1 MTFLKLFIANL
12 KGFRKGRCIS
22 QGKLAEICG
31 TGQNYIE
38 DIEEGKQFP
47 SLDMIEKIA
56 AALEIEPYRLFQ
68 DNDSTDSKTLT
79 TLRKQKIINMLHKA
93 ASEIINYY

>member
-1 MTFLKLFIANL
+1 MTFQKLFIVNL

-31 TGQNYIE
+31 TGQNYIA
-38 DIEEGKQFP
+38 DIEAGKQFP

-56 AALEIEPYRLFQ
+56 AALEIEAYRLFQ
-68 DNDSTDSKTLT
+68 DNESTDSKTLT
-79 TLRKQKIINMLHKA
+79 TLQKQEIINLLHKA

>member
-1 MTFLKLFIANL
+1 MTFLKLFITNL

-38 DIEEGKQFP
+38 DIEAGKLFP
-47 SLDMIEKIA
+47 SLNMIEKIA
-56 AALEIEPYRLFQ
+56 TALEIEPYQLFQ
-68 DNDSTDSKTLT
+68 DNDSKYSKTLT
-79 TLRKQKIINMLHKA
+79 PLQKQEINNMLHKA
-93 ASEIINYY
+93 ASEIINNY